1 MVPKPQLW
9 GKLSADPKQSDLSA
23 VLRMAD
29 IFGNKEEYQRR
40 QMQGFHIIRQTVHIQ
55 YIV

>member
-1 MVPKPQLW
+1 MQLW
-9 GKLSADPKQSDLSA
+9 GKLSADPKQSDFSA
-23 VLRMAD
+23 ALRMAD

-40 QMQGFHIIRQTVHIQ
+40 QMQDFRIIRQAVHIQ